1 MNKKLFTAIFALVI
15 AFALLAFAGCTTEC
29 THMALQQIAAVDAT
43 CVEDGNVE
51 YWYCPDCGKYFSD
64 SAATTEI
71 TQDKTVIKAGHSWGE
86 WQKTN
91 GSHSR
96 TCSKCGETESGAHSF
111 DGDVCMV
118 CGYEKVVIDPDDPVI
133 DPDLPTDPEIPGEP
147 DIPVVH
153 NWRIV
158 NAVDP
163 TCTEP
168 GNIKYYVCDICGM
181 YSDNQSRFIS
191 YEDTVLK
198 PLGHDYKTKSN
209 SIFHW
214 EECTRCFDLVDK
226 EQHVYG
232 SDDICTIC
240 SYHRVGTEGLEYDLI
255 NDEYEVVGIGSA
267 TDETN
272 IVIPA
277 TYEGKPVTSIGYEAF
292 IDCTNIVSVYIPS
305 SIETIA
311 ANAFAGC
318 GNIEEMGIPFVGSSK
333 FAATASKMSVF
344 GYIFGEEEYENSV
357 AVTYNYSDTESVT
370 YYIPS
375 NISSIAINNGNIL
388 QGAFQNM
395 TSLTNVIIGDSVSK
409 IDKNAFD
416 GCINMTTLEIGE
428 GSMLQSIGEGA
439 FYSTGISAI
448 FIPKNVAEI
457 GAGALACTGALAEI
471 NVAGDNAY
479 FISINGDLYSK
490 DRTRFIRYAAA
501 KEDTSFSLRKGVD
514 SIDKYAF
521 SESDALITIEIPATV
536 TTIGFAA
543 FDDCTNLE
551 KITVPVIGESEESN
565 TYLGYIFG
573 AESASA
579 YDALPGNL
587 KEIVVTNATEV
598 PANAFSGFKYVE
610 SITIPDDV
618 VEIGAYAYQNCESLT
633 SINIPETVLSIGSG
647 AFAGCSAEI
656 VWMGTPTIKTIG
668 AYAFADYNGEEI
680 TVPESVTS
688 IGRFAFSGC
697 ASISSI
703 MIPDSVTSIGEGAL
717 SGCSSLYHVAL
728 PFVGDSVKTS
738 DDTYQYPFGYVFGT
752 VQYDGAI
759 ATEQRYY
766 GANISFGSSIVTT
779 FYIPEALR
787 SVTIARGNILQ
798 NAFIN
803 CDQLTEVVLGDE
815 VTRIQG
821 YAFRY
826 CTSLTSITIPA
837 SVTSIGS
844 YAFDGCRS
852 LTIYCEAESQPSGWY
867 SDWNNDSPVVW
878 GYKYIS
884 INGLLYGIK
893 DGEATVIRQ
902 PGSMDKADV
911 VIPESISYNINSYN
925 ITSIDSS
932 AFYGCSELTSIT
944 IPDSVTSIGDQA
956 FYGCSGLTSITI
968 PDSVT
973 NIGYSAFSGCSG
985 LTSIIIPDSVT
996 SIGYSAF
1003 YNCSGLTSITIPGSV
1018 TSIGDYVFWGCSG
1031 LTSVTIGNGVTS
1043 IGSQTFQNCSG
1054 LTSITIPDSVTRIDD
1069 NAFPGCSGL
1078 TDVYYTGD
1086 LAGWMNIEFG
1096 DSDAN
1101 PMYHAD
1107 NLYIDGELFEGEIVI
1122 PDGVTKIN
1130 ACAFYNCRGMT
1141 SITIPDSVTSIGYY
1155 AFYGCSELTSITIPD
1170 SVTSIGDRAFYNC
1183 RYLRSITFQGTA
1195 QQWNDIS
1202 KGYRWNYNTA
1212 NYTVTCTDG
1221 VLDKDGQ
1228 QIG

>member
-1 MNKKLFTAIFALVI
+1 MSAMCYTFLQKVKRFFYKAVYNRFTQVSETNIFDMERYIPCKLIRIRGVRFMNKKLFTVILVMVITFAM
-15 AFALLAFAGCTTEC
+15 LAFAGCTTEC

-51 YWYCPDCGKYFSD
+51 YWYCPDCGKYFSN

-86 WQKTN
+86 WQKTAD
-91 GSHSR
+91 SHSR

-118 CGYEKVVIDPDDPVI
+118 CGYEKVIIDPDDPVI

-153 NWRIV
+153 DWRIV

-168 GNIKYYVCDICGM
+168 GNIEYYVCDICGR
-181 YSDNQSRFIS
+181 YSDDQSRLIS

-214 EECTRCFDLVDK
+214 EECTRCLDVVDK
-226 EQHVYG
+226 EQHIYG
-232 SDDICTIC
+232 GDDICTVC

-333 FAATASKMSVF
+333 FATTASKMSVF

-395 TSLTNVIIGDSVSK
+395 TSLTSVIIGDSVSK

-416 GCINMTTLEIGE
+416 GCVNMTTLEIGE

-521 SESDALITIEIPATV
+521 SEADALITIEIPATV

-543 FDDCTNLE
+543 F
-551 KITVPVIGESEESN
+551 
-565 TYLGYIFG
+565 
-573 AESASA
+573 A
-579 YDALPGNL
+579 
-587 KEIVVTNATEV
+587 
-598 PANAFSGFKYVE
+598 
-610 SITIPDDV
+610 
-618 VEIGAYAYQNCESLT
+618 
-633 SINIPETVLSIGSG
+633 
-647 AFAGCSAEI
+647 
-656 VWMGTPTIKTIG
+656 
-668 AYAFADYNGEEI
+668 
-680 TVPESVTS
+680 
-688 IGRFAFSGC
+688 
-697 ASISSI
+697 
-703 MIPDSVTSIGEGAL
+703 
-717 SGCSSLYHVAL
+717 
-728 PFVGDSVKTS
+728 
-738 DDTYQYPFGYVFGT
+738 
-752 VQYDGAI
+752 
-759 ATEQRYY
+759 
-766 GANISFGSSIVTT
+766 
-779 FYIPEALR
+779 
-787 SVTIARGNILQ
+787 
-798 NAFIN
+798 
-803 CDQLTEVVLGDE
+803 
-815 VTRIQG
+815 
-821 YAFRY
+821 
-826 CTSLTSITIPA
+826 
-837 SVTSIGS
+837 
-844 YAFDGCRS
+844 
-852 LTIYCEAESQPSGWY
+852 
-867 SDWNNDSPVVW
+867 
-878 GYKYIS
+878 
-884 INGLLYGIK
+884 
-893 DGEATVIRQ
+893 
-902 PGSMDKADV
+902 
-911 VIPESISYNINSYN
+911 
-925 ITSIDSS
+925 
-932 AFYGCSELTSIT
+932 
-944 IPDSVTSIGDQA
+944 
-956 FYGCSGLTSITI
+956 
-968 PDSVT
+968 
-973 NIGYSAFSGCSG
+973 
-985 LTSIIIPDSVT
+985 
-996 SIGYSAF
+996 
-1003 YNCSGLTSITIPGSV
+1003 
-1018 TSIGDYVFWGCSG
+1018 
-1031 LTSVTIGNGVTS
+1031 
-1043 IGSQTFQNCSG
+1043 
-1054 LTSITIPDSVTRIDD
+1054 
-1069 NAFPGCSGL
+1069 
-1078 TDVYYTGD
+1078 
-1086 LAGWMNIEFG
+1086 
-1096 DSDAN
+1096 
-1101 PMYHAD
+1101 
-1107 NLYIDGELFEGEIVI
+1107 
-1122 PDGVTKIN
+1122 
-1130 ACAFYNCRGMT
+1130 
-1141 SITIPDSVTSIGYY
+1141 
-1155 AFYGCSELTSITIPD
+1155 
-1170 SVTSIGDRAFYNC
+1170 
-1183 RYLRSITFQGTA
+1183 
-1195 QQWNDIS
+1195 
-1202 KGYRWNYNTA
+1202 
-1212 NYTVTCTDG
+1212 
-1221 VLDKDGQ
+1221 
-1228 QIG
+1228 